1 MRWESILKTTWYV
14 QDGDAP
20 MHDTVH
26 ELLFFM
32 AYNEDPKIKQA
43 GEALLNKFDK
53 YYESVEDKDKLNMP
67 NTIESYDFRDYLKTL
82 SKYVTSKM
90 RLRTQ
95 YLYLLDFGLVM

>member
-1 MRWESILKTTWYV
+1 MRWE
-14 QDGDAP
+14 
-20 MHDTVH
+20 
-26 ELLFFM
+26 
-32 AYNEDPKIKQA
+32 IKQA